1 MSIADGIGMGI
12 GTAGGGRGRGIAGGG
27 EGFITSSEHELLKM
41 FWTFCCKVFEYRE
54 SILSPIAEMQMEIA
68 GAGLYSVDASASDS
82 SGTAVAETTTAAAAT
97 SAPASPE
104 SASIKAAEAAAQNA
118 IQHQDKASVIHKSM
132 TILLKSMLENERM
145 VAFRKSSR
153 EVIYAM
159 ASIADEVFL
168 NMDWEGKHFWEEHM
182 LEAQFFDTQ
191 IAGDEIFARIME
203 VVEQKDAIGTEKA
216 EIYLDM
222 LMLGFKGRF
231 RGTEGETKEINE
243 YKNKLFNFITRRNR
257 EEVLSAEHRLF
268 QKQYDYTMPTVRRKL
283 LPDGGIVTY
292 IATCF
297 LVIFLGVS
305 TIVWL
310 VETMELS
317 RLLNE
322 ISNMVLR
329 GH

>member
-1 MSIADGIGMGI
+1 MSIADGMGI
-12 GTAGGGRGRGIAGGG
+12 GIGGSGRGISGG
-27 EGFITSSEHELLKM
+27 GFITSSEHELLKM
-41 FWTFCCKVFEYRE
+41 FWMFCCKVFEYRE
-54 SILSPIAEMQMEIA
+54 SILSPIAEMEMEIA
-68 GAGLYSVDASASDS
+68 GAGLYSVDASASDGSETAPTPS
-82 SGTAVAETTTAAAAT
+82 STTTTAAAAT

-104 SASIKAAEAAAQNA
+104 SASIKAAAQNA
-118 IQHQDKASVIHKSM
+118 VQHQDKASVIHKSM

-145 VAFRKSSR
+145 AVFRKSSR

-159 ASIADEVFL
+159 AAMADEVFL
-168 NMDWEGKHFWEEHM
+168 NMDWGGKHFWEGHM
-182 LEAQFFDTQ
+182 LETQFFDTQ
-191 IAGDEIFARIME
+191 IAGDEIFTRITE
-203 VVEQKDAIGTEKA
+203 VLEQKDAIGTEKA

-231 RGTEGETKEINE
+231 RETEEENTEINM

-257 EEVLSAEHRLF
+257 EEVLGAENRLF